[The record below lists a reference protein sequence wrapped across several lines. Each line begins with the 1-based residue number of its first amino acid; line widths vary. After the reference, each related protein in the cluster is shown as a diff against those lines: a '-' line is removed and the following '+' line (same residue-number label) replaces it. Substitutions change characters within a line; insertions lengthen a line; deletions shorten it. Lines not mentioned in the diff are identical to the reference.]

1 MSTLTSR
8 VSCSLAWEA
17 QSESDLDSDS
27 SILQSWDSFHINLQV
42 RSLATNSEFVS
53 ISDFPKLNV
62 IPRDLD
68 CDFFLN
74 LTWSG
79 VGTWVPETCLSRAL
93 ADYVDS
99 QSRDV
104 CIPETQ
110 LLLGIAFPRITT
122 RCLSPERGL
131 PMSPT
136 VSAANSPWV
145 DTDLKAYYSQQFIR
159 HKSTYYNHI
168 WSICWWGKKGNKVQ
182 IMHGYYGLELMSFSK
197 M

>member
-1 MSTLTSR
+1 MSTLTAR

-74 LTWSG
+74 L
-79 VGTWVPETCLSRAL
+79 TCLSRAL

-168 WSICWWGKKGNKVQ
+168 
-182 IMHGYYGLELMSFSK
+182 
-197 M
+197 